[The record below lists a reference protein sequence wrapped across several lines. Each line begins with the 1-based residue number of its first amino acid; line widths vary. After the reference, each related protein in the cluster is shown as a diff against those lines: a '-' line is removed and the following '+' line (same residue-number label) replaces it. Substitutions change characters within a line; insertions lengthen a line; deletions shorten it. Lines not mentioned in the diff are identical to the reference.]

1 MRFPLARA
9 ASLVALLVLSAPSAR
24 AEEGY
29 RHGRLRY
36 VETGVSLQRATE
48 VSAEEALV
56 NQPFLPGDRVWT
68 DAYGRA
74 EFQFPDGTVVRLD
87 SRSKMDYSGHEE
99 DRPERIVL
107 RLWSGSLM
115 VRVRTRDAARFQIE
129 TPAGTVEALE
139 QAMVRLDVSGGETR
153 VSVYRGEAVL
163 DDGRGRVQLAE
174 GQRTYSRWGGEAEEA
189 AAFDI
194 REEDDFSRWDLERES
209 QDRWAARSS
218 EYLPRELDPYAG
230 EFENNGNWRYE
241 SEVGYVWSPHVAA
254 GWSPYSNGHWSWT
267 PYGWTWIPYEPW
279 GWAPSHYGRWGF
291 SVSFGWYWSPGRVWG
306 PGWVS
311 WGVGHGYVGWC
322 PLGWRDKPVYAWGG
336 WGGHNRGYA
345 VPRTGTYGS
354 WMVLSDADFGQRDVA
369 RRRVPLTGLDPQLL
383 RVADSPNLRPTR
395 DARALLATNPVAR
408 PISRRPERGDFVRE
422 LSADGATTVPAPWMR
437 RPRAGGGEAASRG
450 ARDSAVGARPRGDGG
465 REAASTGRT
474 AAPSA
479 TADSQERL
487 AARPRGSS
495 SLPWFAPRE
504 QDQGATAERPQA
516 DRAQADRGTAARRE
530 PSRSRGGD
538 SPRPEVDAAAAAGAA
553 AARSRRQERESSYR
567 REPQPE
573 TPREA
578 PRERSQPRES
588 YRSRDDGG
596 RSRSDGSGSRPPRE
610 QGGGAARA
618 ASPPRDGAQA
628 RGGGESRGSSESR
641 GGGESNG
648 GGESRGGGQSRGGG
662 HSASRPPRSH

>member
-1 MRFPLARA
+1 M
-9 ASLVALLVLSAPSAR
+9 
-24 AEEGY
+24 
-29 RHGRLRY
+29 
-36 VETGVSLQRATE
+36 
-48 VSAEEALV
+48 
-56 NQPFLPGDRVWT
+56 
-68 DAYGRA
+68 
-74 EFQFPDGTVVRLD
+74 
-87 SRSKMDYSGHEE
+87 
-99 DRPERIVL
+99 
-107 RLWSGSLM
+107 
-115 VRVRTRDAARFQIE
+115 
-129 TPAGTVEALE
+129 
-139 QAMVRLDVSGGETR
+139 
-153 VSVYRGEAVL
+153 SVYRGEAVL
-163 DDGRGRVQLAE
+163 DDGRGHVRLAE
-174 GQRTYSRWGGEAEEA
+174 GQRTYSRWGGEAEEP

-194 REEDDFSRWDLERES
+194 REEDDFSQWDLERES

-230 EFENNGNWRYE
+230 EFESNGNWRYE

-354 WMVLSDADFGQRDVA
+354 WMVLRDADFGQRDVA

-408 PISRRPERGDFVRE
+408 RHQPASRARRLRARAFGRQHDH
-422 LSADGATTVPAPWMR
+422 VPAPWMR
-437 RPRAGGGEAASRG
+437 RPRAGGVEAASRG

-465 REAASTGRT
+465 RESASAGRT

-487 AARPRGSS
+487 AARPRGSRS
-495 SLPWFAPRE
+495 VPWFAPRE

-516 DRAQADRGTAARRE
+516 ERAQADRGAAARRE
-530 PSRSRGGD
+530 PQRSRGDD

-567 REPQPE
+567 REPQQE

-578 PRERSQPRES
+578 PR
-588 YRSRDDGG
+588 
-596 RSRSDGSGSRPPRE
+596 SRSDGSSSRPPRE
-610 QGGGAARA
+610 AASPREHGGEARA
-618 ASPPRDGAQA
+618 ASPPGDGAQA
-628 RGGGESRGSSESR
+628 RAGAQARSGGESRGR
-641 GGGESNG
+641 
-648 GGESRGGGQSRGGG
+648 RR
-662 HSASRPPRSH
+662 RRVPWRWTVPRRRA